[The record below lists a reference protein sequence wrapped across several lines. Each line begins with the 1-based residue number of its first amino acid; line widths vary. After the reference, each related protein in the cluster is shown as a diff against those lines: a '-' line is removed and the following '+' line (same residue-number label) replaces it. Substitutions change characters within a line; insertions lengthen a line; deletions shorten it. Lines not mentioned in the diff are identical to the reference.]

1 MDTLVFVD
9 TQYDFINPNGRLY
22 IKDAEKI
29 LKNVLALTTLSG
41 MNQISTSDW
50 HEVDDPEFSEYPPH
64 CIKYSTGSHN
74 YTIDTAMVFLK
85 QTYDVWDKKRGASAI
100 YNVDFSGNV
109 YVCGVATDICV
120 KAFVEGLLI
129 HKQKD
134 PFKIF
139 LIVDAMKGLEKELET
154 IQNFVKM
161 GIQTIT
167 TEEILMKYTL

>member
-1 MDTLVFVD
+1 M
-9 TQYDFINPNGRLY
+9 
-22 IKDAEKI
+22 
-29 LKNVLALTTLSG
+29 
-41 MNQISTSDW
+41 
-50 HEVDDPEFSEYPPH
+50 
-64 CIKYSTGSHN
+64 
-74 YTIDTAMVFLK
+74 
-85 QTYDVWDKKRGASAI
+85 
-100 YNVDFSGNV
+100 
-109 YVCGVATDICV
+109 CGVATDICV